1 MEQNNN
7 ELVLYNERGEL
18 VECNFQRVDFNN
30 PPSILS
36 YGDEV
41 KEAITNILN
50 STAQI
55 AVSSEEYKINDSL
68 ISSIASFDDSLDNSE
83 KENKKNSIVKG
94 IKGFLGQLGI
104 ERMKEEAEKDTYK
117 GRFKEYCSQIEKV
130 CTVMAS
136 QSEASMRDIDTRS
149 AIISEMKPQIEQLE
163 LIIKAGKLDKEKFD
177 ASILELK
184 KTASPDDQALQYEIQ
199 YKEKLSEVFNNKLS
213 ALEKVLVLYKEQIHS
228 YRIQQ
233 TTDMQLVMNIK
244 SYLSDS
250 APILKAQGSVMVF
263 SRLQENRIKTLENVN
278 QATNRAI
285 INNAKCLEQN
295 VAKAVDLSLNNGVS
309 IDTLK
314 YLCKGGRCS
323 KGVYLM
329 GSLLKI
335 KPILQ
340 IHGEKLDTFKKTRT
354 IENAKRIMIDQAKT
368 DIANFLSFDGKTD
381 NIHIDV
387 AYTKDDTDAQKF
399 AQEIATEFG
408 KNDIIVNPLSLSV
421 SCHIG
426 PGALA
431 IAATKDTLE
440 D

>member
-1 MEQNNN
+1 MK
-7 ELVLYNERGEL
+7 V
-18 VECNFQRVDFNN
+18 
-30 PPSILS
+30 
-36 YGDEV
+36 
-41 KEAITNILN
+41 AIMTDSN
-50 STAQI
+50 SGITQ
-55 AVSSEEYKINDSL
+55 EEGK
-68 ISSIASFDDSLDNSE
+68 
-83 KENKKNSIVKG
+83 
-94 IKGFLGQLGI
+94 QLGI
-104 ERMKEEAEKDTYK
+104 KVVPMPFMIEGEEYFEDINLTQAQFYKLIENDANVCTSQPSIGAVSQIWDELLKEYDQVVYIPMSSGLSMSCNTARTLALDSYKDKVFVVDNHRISVTQKRAVMDAIKLAEKGYDGAK
-117 GRFKEYCSQIEKV
+117 IE
-130 CTVMAS
+130 
-136 QSEASMRDIDTRS
+136 E
-149 AIISEMKPQIEQLE
+149 
-163 LIIKAGKLDKEKFD
+163 
-177 ASILELK
+177 ILLK
-184 KTASPDDQALQYEIQ
+184 NM
-199 YKEKLSEVFNNKLS
+199 NNS
-213 ALEKVLVLYKEQIHS
+213 TIYILV
-228 YRIQQ
+228 
-233 TTDMQLVMNIK
+233 
-244 SYLSDS
+244 
-250 APILKAQGSVMVF
+250 
-263 SRLQENRIKTLENVN
+263 
-278 QATNRAI
+278 
-285 INNAKCLEQN
+285 
-295 VAKAVDLSLNNGVS
+295 
-309 IDTLK
+309 DTLK

>member
-1 MEQNNN
+1 MK
-7 ELVLYNERGEL
+7 V
-18 VECNFQRVDFNN
+18 
-30 PPSILS
+30 
-36 YGDEV
+36 
-41 KEAITNILN
+41 AIMTDSN
-50 STAQI
+50 SGITQ
-55 AVSSEEYKINDSL
+55 EEGK
-68 ISSIASFDDSLDNSE
+68 
-83 KENKKNSIVKG
+83 
-94 IKGFLGQLGI
+94 QLGI
-104 ERMKEEAEKDTYK
+104 KVVPMPFMIEGEEYFEDINLTQAQFYKLIENDANVCTSQPSIGAVSQIWDELLKEYDQVVYIPMSSGLSMSCNTARTLALDSYKDKVFVVDNHRISVTQKRAVMDAIKLAEKGYDGAK
-117 GRFKEYCSQIEKV
+117 IE
-130 CTVMAS
+130 
-136 QSEASMRDIDTRS
+136 E
-149 AIISEMKPQIEQLE
+149 
-163 LIIKAGKLDKEKFD
+163 
-177 ASILELK
+177 ILLK
-184 KTASPDDQALQYEIQ
+184 NM
-199 YKEKLSEVFNNKLS
+199 NNS
-213 ALEKVLVLYKEQIHS
+213 TIYILV
-228 YRIQQ
+228 
-233 TTDMQLVMNIK
+233 
-244 SYLSDS
+244 
-250 APILKAQGSVMVF
+250 
-263 SRLQENRIKTLENVN
+263 
-278 QATNRAI
+278 
-285 INNAKCLEQN
+285 
-295 VAKAVDLSLNNGVS
+295 
-309 IDTLK
+309 DTLK

-354 IENAKRIMIDQAKT
+354 IENAKRIMIDQIKT

>member
-1 MEQNNN
+1 MK
-7 ELVLYNERGEL
+7 V
-18 VECNFQRVDFNN
+18 
-30 PPSILS
+30 
-36 YGDEV
+36 
-41 KEAITNILN
+41 AIMTDSN
-50 STAQI
+50 SGITQ
-55 AVSSEEYKINDSL
+55 EEGK
-68 ISSIASFDDSLDNSE
+68 
-83 KENKKNSIVKG
+83 
-94 IKGFLGQLGI
+94 QLGI
-104 ERMKEEAEKDTYK
+104 KVVPMPFMIEGEEYFEDINLTQAQFYKLIENDANVCTSQPSIGAVSQIWDELLKEYDQVVYIPMSSGLSMSCNTARTLALDSYKNKVFVVDNHRISVTQKRAVIDAIKLAEKGYDGAK
-117 GRFKEYCSQIEKV
+117 IE
-130 CTVMAS
+130 
-136 QSEASMRDIDTRS
+136 E
-149 AIISEMKPQIEQLE
+149 
-163 LIIKAGKLDKEKFD
+163 
-177 ASILELK
+177 ILLK
-184 KTASPDDQALQYEIQ
+184 NM
-199 YKEKLSEVFNNKLS
+199 NNS
-213 ALEKVLVLYKEQIHS
+213 TIYILV
-228 YRIQQ
+228 
-233 TTDMQLVMNIK
+233 
-244 SYLSDS
+244 
-250 APILKAQGSVMVF
+250 
-263 SRLQENRIKTLENVN
+263 
-278 QATNRAI
+278 
-285 INNAKCLEQN
+285 
-295 VAKAVDLSLNNGVS
+295 
-309 IDTLK
+309 DTLK

>member
-1 MEQNNN
+1 MK
-7 ELVLYNERGEL
+7 V
-18 VECNFQRVDFNN
+18 
-30 PPSILS
+30 
-36 YGDEV
+36 
-41 KEAITNILN
+41 AIMTDSN
-50 STAQI
+50 SGITQ
-55 AVSSEEYKINDSL
+55 EEGK
-68 ISSIASFDDSLDNSE
+68 
-83 KENKKNSIVKG
+83 
-94 IKGFLGQLGI
+94 QLGI
-104 ERMKEEAEKDTYK
+104 KVVPMPFMIEGEEYFEDINLTQAQFYK
-117 GRFKEYCSQIEKV
+117 LIENDANVCTSQPSIGAVSQIWDELLKEYDQVVYIPMSSGLSMSCNTARTLALDSYKNKVFVVDNHRISVTQKRAVIDAIKLAENGYDGAKIE
-130 CTVMAS
+130 
-136 QSEASMRDIDTRS
+136 E
-149 AIISEMKPQIEQLE
+149 
-163 LIIKAGKLDKEKFD
+163 
-177 ASILELK
+177 ILLK
-184 KTASPDDQALQYEIQ
+184 NM
-199 YKEKLSEVFNNKLS
+199 NNS
-213 ALEKVLVLYKEQIHS
+213 TIYILV
-228 YRIQQ
+228 
-233 TTDMQLVMNIK
+233 
-244 SYLSDS
+244 
-250 APILKAQGSVMVF
+250 
-263 SRLQENRIKTLENVN
+263 
-278 QATNRAI
+278 
-285 INNAKCLEQN
+285 
-295 VAKAVDLSLNNGVS
+295 
-309 IDTLK
+309 DTLK

-354 IENAKRIMIDQAKT
+354 IENAKRIMIDQIKT